1 MEYSKKEII
10 DELNKIQNIEEIYT
24 NKIINYKGITIDTK
38 EKYTEVIAQEIL
50 NNGNKYDF
58 NKVKQ
63 IKRDK
68 SYRSDTHLGKIN
80 QKSNRREEIIAKKM
94 YNNNYKDIGKILDYQ
109 IPLKDKKGTK
119 AGKIDLMAY
128 NDLSKKLYL
137 VELKN
142 DFSEETL
149 LRCVLEIITYLK
161 QVDGNRLK
169 ADFNLDSDLEIK
181 SAILIFEG
189 TRPYSD
195 FVQDKYVNE
204 LIRKFKIDVFIAKS
218 KEVFNIKKQ

>member
-1 MEYSKKEII
+1 MGYSKKEII
-10 DELNKIQNIEEIYT
+10 DKINKIENIEELYT
-24 NKIINYKGITIDTK
+24 NKIINYKGITTDTK

-50 NNGNKYDF
+50 NNSNKYDF
-58 NKVKQ
+58 NKVKP

-68 SYRSDTHLGKIN
+68 SYKSNTHSGQIN
-80 QKSNRREEIIAKKM
+80 ERSNRREEIIAKKM
-94 YNNNYKDIGKILDYQ
+94 YKNNYIDIGKILDYQ
-109 IPLKDKKGTK
+109 IPLKDKKETK

-128 NDLSKKLYL
+128 NDLGKKLYL

-142 DFSEETL
+142 DSSEETL
-149 LRCVLEIITYLK
+149 LRCALEIITYLK

-169 ADFNLDSDLEIK
+169 VDFDLDSDLEIK

-204 LIRKFKIDVFIAKS
+204 LIKKLKIDVFLAKS
-218 KEVFNIKKQ
+218 EETFNIKKQ